1 MLLPAFCIA
10 EVDTGTID
18 PDPEVVKAKL
28 PEWQKACDQNDGFAC
43 GNIGAVYALG
53 KGLPQ
58 NNTKA
63 LEYYEKACRFGQA
76 LRCLRAGI
84 FVLNGIGASQSVD
97 RAAEMFRLGC
107 GSLDPDSCVNYYAV
121 THGKM
126 VTATGETVDMPAS
139 MKSVLPDSVTLQ
151 SVMSVLT
158 LSCTKG
164 VAKSCGNLGGL
175 YEDGGVGPRNLERAL
190 EYYAKACEL
199 GEADRCARAGRFSAN
214 NIGGASP
221 IRDKAAKFFERYC
234 ELKKMETCPL
244 AHRARNGLSIE
255 VTIAEPKAVSVM
267 PAPPPSSVPAPLP
280 APTSAAVPGTLKP
293 VEIAVSDRKMAEPPK
308 STPPWA
314 RYPTNLA
321 VQTAGMPDDV
331 VEMVNSCNRG
341 NARACGNAGAALVDD
356 AGKPKMWPEATRQL
370 FERACGLGRAQRCVD
385 LARFHANGWG
395 TEKSPEREKAALAEA
410 CRLGHKPSCVPVPLA
425 K

>member
-1 MLLPAFCIA
+1 MLLPLYSYA
-10 EVDTGTID
+10 EVDTGTTNPD
-18 PDPEVVKAKL
+18 PDVVKVKL
-28 PEWQKACDQNDGFAC
+28 PEWQKACDQNDGFSC
-43 GNIGAVYALG
+43 GNIGAAYALG
-53 KGLPQ
+53 KGLPK
-58 NNTKA
+58 NNAKA
-63 LEYYEKACRFGQA
+63 LEYYEKACRFGQG

-84 FVLNGIGASQSVD
+84 FLLNGLGANQSVE

-107 GSLDPDSCVNYYAV
+107 GLLDPDNCVNYYAV

-126 VTATGETVDMPAS
+126 ITITGDTVEMPESLQNAQA
-139 MKSVLPDSVTLQ
+139 DSVTLRN
-151 SVMSVLT
+151 VMSVLT

-164 VAKSCGNLGGL
+164 VAKSCGNVGGL
-175 YEDGGVGPRNLERAL
+175 YEDGGVEPRDLTKAL

-199 GEADRCARAGRFSAN
+199 GDPDRCARAGRFAAN

-221 IRDKAAKFFERYC
+221 IKDKAAKFFERYC

-255 VTIAEPKAVSVM
+255 ITLKEVKQVPVM
-267 PAPPPSSVPAPLP
+267 AAPPSPNLPPVVPAPPALPKSADPLV
-280 APTSAAVPGTLKP
+280 T
-293 VEIAVSDRKMAEPPK
+293 DRKMADAPK
-308 STPPWA
+308 NTPPWA
-314 RYPTNLA
+314 RYPTNLT
-321 VQTAGMPDDV
+321 VQTEGMTDEV
-331 VEMVNSCNRG
+331 VEMVKSCNRG

-385 LARFHANGWG
+385 LSRFHANGWG
-395 TEKSPEREKAALAEA
+395 TEKSPEREKAAIAEA
-410 CRLGHKPSCVPVPLA
+410 CRLGHKPSCIPVPVA